1 MTLTI
6 GELQYSALACLVFE
20 ALDDDHRLHDEQPF
34 PGILQAEPMALL
46 VDDDAAEQA
55 WRIIVDAANDA
66 DDMGD
71 PEWRDALQK
80 VASRVLKKTVAI
92 AKKKVDRAA

>member
-1 MTLTI
+1 
-6 GELQYSALACLVFE
+6 
-20 ALDDDHRLHDEQPF
+20 
-34 PGILQAEPMALL
+34 MALL
-46 VDDDAAEQA
+46 VNDGTEEQA

-80 VASRVLKKTVAI
+80 VASRVLKKTAAV